1 MDSSLGGGPPCLPLF
16 GLSMEVTVNG
26 RQWLPWSVWT
36 VEGFVTTAMATRG
49 TSVVIM
55 NTRAIVYVE
64 RDTYIVRDPPRSRF
78 LFRILPPLSLVPHPP
93 PSLRPLA
100 FPTLSIISDISRNA
114 FDHL

>member
-64 RDTYIVRDPPRSRF
+64 RDTYK
-78 LFRILPPLSLVPHPP
+78 
-93 PSLRPLA
+93 
-100 FPTLSIISDISRNA
+100 
-114 FDHL
+114 